1 MIRYPMNG
9 FFSFRSFWTVAPWL
23 LAVGLL
29 MTACESS
36 PLTGLM
42 QDRMVKIPES
52 SSPPPPKAPSPPG
65 VAAPA
70 SRLSSTRGVPGS
82 EPADKKLPSLLPF
95 LYRQA
100 PENRELA
107 PPVPPPPM
115 MSGVRVALLLPL
127 SGSNAHLGE
136 AMRDAA
142 QLALFDFADDDF
154 ELLLY
159 DTKGTPE
166 GAIDAAALAIGDGA
180 SVILGPL
187 LSSSVRALTPQ
198 ARAANVAVLAFSS
211 DSSVSG
217 EGVYTMGF
225 YPKAEVAR
233 VVSFARSR
241 GILRFAALV
250 PDNDY
255 GAAVVDTLRRAAEA
269 ADAQV
274 TRVQFY
280 DPAAG
285 DFSDTVRVLAD
296 YDARRQVL
304 VAQMT
309 ELEKQDSEV
318 ARRALKRL
326 EKMQTIGELP
336 FDALLLADGGKRL
349 QAIAAWLPFYDIDP
363 GKIRILGTGLWDE
376 PGIGAEPALV
386 GGWFAAPSPAARAD
400 FERQYEKIYG
410 QKAPRRATLA
420 YDATLLAVLLAK
432 KKGGADFTAQTL
444 TNPSGYSGSDGIFRL
459 LPNGRAERGLAVM
472 QIRRHGAKVISVAP
486 KTFQA
491 ATN

>member
-1 MIRYPMNG
+1 
-9 FFSFRSFWTVAPWL
+9 
-23 LAVGLL
+23 
-29 MTACESS
+29 MTACES
-36 PLTGLM
+36 PRLTGLM
-42 QDRMVKIPES
+42 QDRMVRIPES
-52 SSPPPPKAPSPPG
+52 SSPPPPRAPPG
-65 VAAPA
+65 VAAPPLASPPTAAPA
-70 SRLSSTRGVPGS
+70 SRLSSPRGVPGS
-82 EPADKKLPSLLPF
+82 QPVNKKLPSFLPF
-95 LYRQA
+95 LYRQV
-100 PENRELA
+100 PENRELT
-107 PPVPPPPM
+107 PPVPAPPM
-115 MSGVRVALLLPL
+115 TMTSGVRVALLLPL
-127 SGSNAHLGE
+127 SGSNARLGE

-166 GAIDAAALAIGDGA
+166 GASDAATLAIGDGA

-198 ARAANVAVLAFSS
+198 ARAANVTVLAFSS

-225 YPKAEVAR
+225 YPNAEVAR

-255 GAAVVDTLRRAAEA
+255 GEAVAGTLRLAAEA

-274 TRVQFY
+274 TQVQFY
-280 DPAAG
+280 DPAA
-285 DFSDTVRVLAD
+285 DDLSDTVRVLAD
-296 YDARRQVL
+296 YDTRRQVL
-304 VAQMT
+304 VAQMA

-400 FERQYEKIYG
+400 FERQYERIYG

-432 KKGGADFTAQTL
+432 KEGGADFSAPAL
-444 TNPSGYSGSDGIFRL
+444 TNPSGYLGSDGIFRL
-459 LPNGRAERGLAVM
+459 LANGRAERGLAVM
-472 QIRRHGAKVISVAP
+472 QIRRHGAEVISVAP

>member
-1 MIRYPMNG
+1 M
-9 FFSFRSFWTVAPWL
+9 
-23 LAVGLL
+23 
-29 MTACESS
+29 
-36 PLTGLM
+36 
-42 QDRMVKIPES
+42 
-52 SSPPPPKAPSPPG
+52 
-65 VAAPA
+65 
-70 SRLSSTRGVPGS
+70 
-82 EPADKKLPSLLPF
+82 
-95 LYRQA
+95 
-100 PENRELA
+100 
-107 PPVPPPPM
+107 
-115 MSGVRVALLLPL
+115 ALLLPL
-127 SGSNAHLGE
+127 SGSNARLGE

-166 GAIDAAALAIGDGA
+166 GASDAATLAIGDGA

-198 ARAANVAVLAFSS
+198 ARAANVTVLAFSS

-225 YPKAEVAR
+225 YPNAEVAR

-255 GAAVVDTLRRAAEA
+255 GEAVADTLRLAAEA

-274 TRVQFY
+274 TQVQFY

-285 DFSDTVRVLAD
+285 DLSDTVRELAD
-296 YDARRQVL
+296 YDTRRQVL
-304 VAQMT
+304 VAQMA

-386 GGWFAAPSPAARAD
+386 GGWFAAPSPTARAD
-400 FERQYEKIYG
+400 FERQYERIYG

-432 KKGGADFTAQTL
+432 KKGGADYSAPAL

-459 LPNGRAERGLAVM
+459 LANGRAERGLAVM
-472 QIRRHGAKVISVAP
+472 QIRRHGAEVISVAP